1 MTNIKYTP
9 NGQCLLYESP
19 FPDKFGK
26 TYMIQGIIDMNSS
39 KDDPRI
45 SEIYGWRRN
54 LRSPSDGGTVD
65 VNFYLP
71 TPRGASVASVLY
83 GKSLTPTAA
92 QKYAD
97 FLVEHYNL

>member
-1 MTNIKYTP
+1 
-9 NGQCLLYESP
+9 
-19 FPDKFGK
+19 
-26 TYMIQGIIDMNSS
+26 MIQGIIDEKSP

-54 LRSPSDGGTVD
+54 LKSSSDGGTMD

-71 TPRGASVASVLY
+71 ASRGVPAASVLH
-83 GKSLTPTAA
+83 GKPLALAAA

-97 FLVEHYNL
+97 FLVEHYGL